1 MILSFSIKFKK
12 LKQRALFIL
21 LFMPAFAIMGLQ
33 AQTLADITHSVESKY
48 RNLKSV
54 SMVFTKEVKSG
65 NFDATEKGKG
75 KIWMKNS
82 DKFRIDSDREQ
93 IISDGKI
100 VWIYSKDNKQVTKN
114 RKEKVKNIL
123 DFNQYFSDFNSSYES
138 TLKGK
143 EKILDLPCLILE
155 LIPKKENEF
164 ITKLFLWVE
173 SKTYL
178 IRKIEYFDIND
189 NHISLLFNQISPNA
203 KISDNKFSFQLPR
216 GVELVDLTDIK

>member
-1 MILSFSIKFKK
+1 MTLYSSIKFKRLK
-12 LKQRALFIL
+12 LRTLFIL

-48 RNLKSV
+48 KNLKSV
-54 SMVFTKEVKSG
+54 SMVFTKEVKSE
-65 NFDATEKGKG
+65 NFDAKEKGKG

-100 VWIYSKDNKQVTKN
+100 VWIYSKENKQVTKN
-114 RKEKVKNIL
+114 RKEKVKNVL
-123 DFNQYFSDFNSSYES
+123 DFGQSFADFNGNYEVA
-138 TLKGK
+138 LKGK
-143 EKILDLPCLILE
+143 DKVLDLPCLILE
-155 LIPKKENEF
+155 LTPKKENEF
-164 ITKLFLWVE
+164 ITKFFLWVE

-178 IRKIEYFDIND
+178 IRKIEYLDIND

-203 KISDNKFSFQLPR
+203 KISDKKFDFQLPQ
-216 GVELVDLTDIK
+216 GVELVDLTDMK

>member
-1 MILSFSIKFKK
+1 MIYKPLMPFKKFKPGT
-12 LKQRALFIL
+12 LAL
-21 LFMPAFAIMGLQ
+21 LFLVLTLRVVTPQ

-65 NFDATEKGKG
+65 NFEAKEKGKG

-82 DKFRIDSDREQ
+82 DKFRIDSDQEQ

-100 VWIYSKDNKQVTKN
+100 VWIYSRENKQVTKN

-123 DFNQYFSDFNSSYES
+123 DFGQYFADFDSNYET

-155 LIPKKENEF
+155 LTPKKENEL
-164 ITKLFLWVE
+164 IAKLFLWVE

-189 NHISLLFNQISPNA
+189 NHISLLFNQIS
-203 KISDNKFSFQLPR
+203 
-216 GVELVDLTDIK
+216 

>member
-1 MILSFSIKFKK
+1 MIYKPLMPFKKFKPGT
-12 LKQRALFIL
+12 LAL
-21 LFMPAFAIMGLQ
+21 LFLVLTLRVVTPQ

-65 NFDATEKGKG
+65 NFEAKEKGKG

-82 DKFRIDSDREQ
+82 DKFRIDSDQEQ

-100 VWIYSKDNKQVTKN
+100 VWIYSRENKQVTKN

-123 DFNQYFSDFNSSYES
+123 DFGQYFADFDSNYET

-155 LIPKKENEF
+155 LTPKKENEL
-164 ITKLFLWVE
+164 IAKLFLWVE

-203 KISDNKFSFQLPR
+203 KISDSKFSFRLPQ
-216 GVELVDLTDIK
+216 GVELVDLTDIN

>member
-1 MILSFSIKFKK
+1 MS
-12 LKQRALFIL
+12 ALGIVA
-21 LFMPAFAIMGLQ
+21 PQ

-65 NFDATEKGKG
+65 NFDSKEKGKG

-82 DKFRIDSDREQ
+82 DKFRIDSNREQ

-100 VWIYSKDNKQVTKN
+100 VWIYSKENKQVTKN

-123 DFNQYFSDFNSSYES
+123 DFSQYFSDFSSNYES

-143 EKILDLPCLILE
+143 DKILDLPCLILE
-155 LIPKKENEF
+155 LTPKKENEF
-164 ITKLFLWVE
+164 ITRLFLWVE

-189 NHISLLFNQISPNA
+189 NHISLLFNQISPNV
-203 KISDNKFSFQLPR
+203 KISDNKFSFQLPQ